1 VASGTQSPLEAGREA
16 LQRAAW
22 GEARGHFEAAVAQHE
37 TPEALAGLGAAA
49 RWQRDEAAMFEAH
62 ERGYRLA
69 RELGDDAAAAQLAI
83 ELVFDCIDF
92 RGAAET
98 NGWLERAGQLL
109 EGKPPSRE
117 LAVHTYLRANVALNL
132 EHDPV
137 KAQELAA
144 RALGIARMGRSVD
157 GEMICL
163 ALEGLALVAGGNVPE
178 GMRRLDA
185 ATAAA
190 VAGEVSDVAMAES
203 ICCALIEACKRVRDF
218 DRAGEWCRRVEEIS
232 QRFGDAEMFATCRT
246 HYADVLV
253 WRGAWTDAEQ
263 TLVTACRE
271 LARVPRKAT
280 GGLVRLADLRR
291 RQGRV
296 ADAEALLA
304 QSEGHRLAV
313 LVRGDLAL
321 DRGDALAAAEAAER
335 FLRRI
340 GDTDLFERVPGLELL
355 VRARV
360 ALGQTAEA
368 EAAAAE
374 LERLADAVGTPPL
387 RASALLAR
395 GRVDAAARPEA
406 ARAALEDA
414 ADLFD
419 ESGARYE
426 AAAARLELGA
436 VLRTMHRPALADEA
450 EAAARSALTSL
461 GVPVPDPGPRAREL
475 LTPREREVVRLVAQ
489 GRSNDAI
496 AAELVLSV
504 RTVERHV
511 ENIYDKIG
519 VSGRTAR
526 AAATAWALSHGLA

>member
-1 VASGTQSPLEAGREA
+1 VESGTQGALEAGREA
-16 LQRAAW
+16 LQRASW
-22 GEARGHFEAAVAQHE
+22 DEARRHFEAAVAEQE

-49 RWQRDEAAMFEAH
+49 RWQRDEPAMFAAH

-69 RELGDDAAAAQLAI
+69 RELGDDQAAASLAL

-98 NGWLERAGQLL
+98 SGWLERAGQLL

-117 LAVHTYLRANVALNL
+117 RAVHTYLRANVALNF
-132 EHDPV
+132 EHDPAR
-137 KAQELAA
+137 AQALAA
-144 RALGIARMGRSVD
+144 QAMAMARMGGSVD

-163 ALEGLALVAGGNVPE
+163 ALEGLALVAGGQVPD

-190 VAGEVSDVAMAES
+190 VSGEVSDVGMAES

-253 WRGAWTDAEQ
+253 WRGAWNDAEQ

-271 LARVPRKAT
+271 LARIPRKAT
-280 GGLVRLADLRR
+280 GGVVRLADLRR
-291 RQGRV
+291 RQGRL
-296 ADAEALLA
+296 DEAEALLA
-304 QSEGHRLAV
+304 QAEGHRLAI

-360 ALGQTAEA
+360 ALGQTD
-368 EAAAAE
+368 AAAGSAAE
-374 LERLADAVGTPPL
+374 LEQLAAVGTPPL

-395 GRVDAAARPEA
+395 GRVDAAATPEA
-406 ARAALEDA
+406 ARASLEDA

-419 ESGARYE
+419 ESGACYD
-426 AAAARLELGA
+426 AAMARLELAA
-436 VLRTMHRPALADEA
+436 VLRTLRRPALADEA
-450 EAAARSALTSL
+450 EAAARVGLASL
-461 GVPVPDPGPRAREL
+461 GVPAPPPATRDPEL
-475 LTPREREVVRLVAQ
+475 LTPREREVMRLVAQ

-526 AAATAWALSHGLA
+526 AAATAWALSHGFG